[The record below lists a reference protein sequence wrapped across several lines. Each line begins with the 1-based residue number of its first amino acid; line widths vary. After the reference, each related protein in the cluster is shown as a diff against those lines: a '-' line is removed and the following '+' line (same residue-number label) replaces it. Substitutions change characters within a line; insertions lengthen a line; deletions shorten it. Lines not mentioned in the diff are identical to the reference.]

1 MPVPSLTATY
11 HTTTYPAISPTKL
24 SLSQAGKTI
33 LITGGGGGIGFE
45 IARSFAKASAARVI
59 IIGRRSG
66 LLDEAVVKLRDEFGT
81 TGPTE
86 FMACQG
92 DISNDESITALW
104 EYLHSQNI
112 FVHVLILNAAHFEPT
127 GPDTLS
133 MDRKKFKQAFDT
145 NVTGNFYMSAKFVQ
159 QTTDTA
165 VKRPLFLLN
174 VATSDLHMYP
184 STNQNPY
191 ASSKTA
197 FVALLGR
204 IADERKV
211 DDVQIISFHPGVLYS
226 EAVSKAVDK
235 AKVAKDAIKWDD
247 MSLPA
252 DYAVWAA
259 SPEASWLH
267 GRFVW
272 AHWDVDEFREAAL
285 NRDQN
290 SEIGKRL
297 AEEEGYLKV
306 GVSGLP
312 SFSREAFFNQ

>member
-1 MPVPSLTATY
+1 MPVPSLAATY

-24 SLSQAGKTI
+24 SLSQASKTV
-33 LITGGGGGIGFE
+33 LITEGGG
-45 IARSFAKASAARVI
+45 ASAARVI
-59 IIGRRSG
+59 IIGHRSG
-66 LLDEAVVKLRDEFGT
+66 LLDEAVAKLRDEFGT

-92 DISNDESITALW
+92 DISDDKSITALW

-127 GPDTLS
+127 GPDMLS
-133 MDRKKFKQAFDT
+133 MDRKEFKQAFDT
-145 NVTGNFYMSAKFVQ
+145 NVTGNFYIQMPSFS
-159 QTTDTA
+159 
-165 VKRPLFLLN
+165 LN
-174 VATSDLHMYP
+174 IATSDLHMYP

-197 FVALLGR
+197 IVALLGW
-204 IADERKV
+204 IADEKKV
-211 DDVQIISFHPGVLYS
+211 DDVQIFSFHPGVLYS

-235 AKVAKDAIKWDD
+235 AEVAKDVIKWDN

-267 GRFVW
+267 GQFIW
-272 AHWDVDEFREAAL
+272 AHWNVSEFREAAL

-290 SEIGKRL
+290 SEIGKCL

-306 GVSGLP
+306 GISGLP
-312 SFSREAFFNQ
+312 SLSREAFLINE